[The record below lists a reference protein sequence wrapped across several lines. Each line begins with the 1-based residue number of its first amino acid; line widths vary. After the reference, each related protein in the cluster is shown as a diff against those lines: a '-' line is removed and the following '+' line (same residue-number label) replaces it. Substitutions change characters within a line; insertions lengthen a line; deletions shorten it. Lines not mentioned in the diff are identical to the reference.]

1 MAFQPRFHV
10 IAKVFK
16 IGSPYPLTTRF
27 PLKTYGR
34 FELGGQRVRSVLL
47 QGLFAERGDF
57 AGADAVAID
66 MRGDRL
72 SETANMENAV
82 QAFVR
87 RMGTQ
92 TTPPA
97 LLALVPQAHDTEA
110 LTLAL
115 ALIVPRE
122 PDAILLCGAT
132 CGADVQKADVMLS
145 VEEAKAGRVV
155 GRTAILAL
163 AGDNPTGPLSAM
175 SFAGKS
181 GRLAALAWS
190 PTALAANLGVVASLD
205 SMPLPCGLATARGL
219 ILLGAASAGVSAID
233 WLGAEADEDRVS
245 EACRT
250 ALRDGFSA
258 MICERPEQVATVNR
272 LFS

>member
-1 MAFQPRFHV
+1 M
-10 IAKVFK
+10 
-16 IGSPYPLTTRF
+16 
-27 PLKTYGR
+27 KTYGR
-34 FELGGQRVRSVLL
+34 FELGGQRIRSVLL

-72 SETANMENAV
+72 RETANGDEALQV
-82 QAFVR
+82 LVR
-87 RMGTQ
+87 RMGTEAA
-92 TTPPA
+92 PPA
-97 LLALVPQAHDTEA
+97 LLAFVPQAHDTEA

-145 VEEAKAGRVV
+145 VEEAKAGLTV

-163 AGDNPTGPLSAM
+163 AGDNPTGALSAM

>member
-1 MAFQPRFHV
+1 M
-10 IAKVFK
+10 
-16 IGSPYPLTTRF
+16 
-27 PLKTYGR
+27 KTYGR
-34 FELGGQRVRSVLL
+34 FEIGGRRVRSLLL

-66 MRGDRL
+66 MRGNRL
-72 SETANMENAV
+72 SEIANVEDALGR
-82 QAFVR
+82 FVR
-87 RMGTQ
+87 RMGADTP
-92 TTPPA
+92 PPA
-97 LLALVPQAHDTEA
+97 LLALVPQAHDTDA

-115 ALIVPRE
+115 SLIVPHQ
-122 PDAILLCGAT
+122 PDAITLCGAT

-145 VEEAKAGRVV
+145 VEEAKAGLAV

-163 AGDNPTGPLSAM
+163 AGDNPTGPLSAA

-181 GRLAALAWS
+181 GRLAALAWN
-190 PTALAANLGVVASLD
+190 PTALAADLGVTASLD
-205 SMPLPCGLATARGL
+205 SMPLPCGLAAARGL

-233 WLGAEADEDRVS
+233 WLGVEADDDRVS
-245 EACRT
+245 KACRT